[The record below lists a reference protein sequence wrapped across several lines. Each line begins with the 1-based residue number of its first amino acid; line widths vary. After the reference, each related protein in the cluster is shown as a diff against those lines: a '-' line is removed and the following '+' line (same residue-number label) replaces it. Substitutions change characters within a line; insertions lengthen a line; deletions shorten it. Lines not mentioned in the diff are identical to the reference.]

1 MPICLVNHARWWM
14 IWSES
19 IAPTKTRQ
27 YLVLVGGMLSDQI
40 ILAPFLQR
48 KLTPRCEFLLNE
60 GCKVNHFDTGS
71 ESPIFY
77 FERNGQSWCRKHWCG
92 VPQMCRSLE
101 QPRLMQRKSSPLHES
116 GLLQTLIQHHADLD
130 VIDKPGLSPFS
141 EEPAFNWLIL
151 ELLAS
156 LALSR
161 HCVLRRRETQE
172 VPFFLEWVEASNEL
186 RFFWKNEIYTKGNF
200 WRVA

>member
-14 IWSES
+14 IWSE
-19 IAPTKTRQ
+19 
-27 YLVLVGGMLSDQI
+27 LSDQI
-40 ILAPFLQR
+40 IHHFLQK

-101 QPRLMQRKSSPLHES
+101 QPRLMQRRRFPLHEC

-141 EEPAFNWLIL
+141 WG
-151 ELLAS
+151 AS
-156 LALSR
+156 LQLAHLGTAGVLSFVPALR
-161 HCVLRRRETQE
+161 PQTKRNARGA
-172 VPFFLEWVEASNEL
+172 FFLEWIEDSNEL
-186 RFFWKNEIYTKGNF
+186 RLFEKMKFIQKGTF
-200 WRVA
+200 EELRRPLGRRHGVVIGRR